1 MGHLS
6 GVEVGEGS
14 TAVDLGP
21 PEGLVRVGFGLCV
34 VLVGVGLGTGFAAVG
49 FGLCVVL
56 VGVGLGILSLSSLLS
71 MGSEVGFTEKGFE
84 VDSTSWPSSSSSS
97 SSSSS

>member
-1 MGHLS
+1 MGHVS

-14 TAVDLGP
+14 TAVDFSP
-21 PEGLVRVGFGLCV
+21 PEG
-34 VLVGVGLGTGFAAVG
+34 LVGVGLGTGFAAVG

-56 VGVGLGILSLSSLLS
+56 VGIGLGILSLSSLLS